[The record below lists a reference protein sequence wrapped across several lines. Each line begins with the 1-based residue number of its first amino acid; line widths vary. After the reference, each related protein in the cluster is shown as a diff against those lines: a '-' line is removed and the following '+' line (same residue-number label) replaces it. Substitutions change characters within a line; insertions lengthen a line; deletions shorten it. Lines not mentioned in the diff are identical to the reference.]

1 MKKVIVAVLSA
12 VLVVALLVTGS
23 VVSEEE
29 NAQVDVSG
37 NWVVEENTTYV
48 TPPWPI
54 GEFTSPMSLY
64 QSGNDVTGALVFN
77 LTPTIQFKSTIF
89 GELYDNNT
97 IVLTRLQL
105 REDEPG
111 YLGICR
117 MRGEV
122 FLNDTISG
130 TFVGSDNNET
140 DWKGTFRAYRPTA

>member
-1 MKKVIVAVLSA
+1 MKKVIAAVLSA

-23 VVSEEE
+23 VVSDEG

-37 NWVVEENTTYV
+37 NWIVEDNTTYV

-54 GEFTSPMSLY
+54 KDYTFPIRLC
-64 QSGNDVTGALVFN
+64 QSGNDVTGAFVFN
-77 LTPTIQFKSTIF
+77 LTPTIQFKGTIF
-89 GELYDNNT
+89 GEVYDDNT

-105 REDEPG
+105 LEDEPG
-111 YLGICR
+111 YIGITR

-122 FLNDTISG
+122 SLNGTISG
-130 TFVGSDNNET
+130 TSVGSDNNET

>member
-89 GELYDNNT
+89 GELYDDNT
-97 IVLTRLQL
+97 IVLTRIQL
-105 REDEPG
+105 LEDEPG
-111 YLGICR
+111 
-117 MRGEV
+117 GEV

-130 TFVGSDNNET
+130 TFVGSDNNGI